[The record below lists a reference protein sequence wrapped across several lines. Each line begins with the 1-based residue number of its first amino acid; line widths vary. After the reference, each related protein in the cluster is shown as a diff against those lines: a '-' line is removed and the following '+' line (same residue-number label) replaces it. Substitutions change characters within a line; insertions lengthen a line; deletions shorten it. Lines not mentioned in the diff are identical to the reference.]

1 MDSSL
6 VVLCII
12 TLTTITICIVAA
24 YNIYHVGKDINNTHD
39 MINKFDKDLFKLL
52 TSENLTDKE
61 YTMTPESSEHE
72 CEKCWF
78 YFRNPIDGS
87 EHCSQH
93 SGLPLSNALDQ
104 CDNNK

>member
-52 TSENLTDKE
+52 TS
-61 YTMTPESSEHE
+61 
-72 CEKCWF
+72 F
-78 YFRNPIDGS
+78 IYFIV
-87 EHCSQH
+87 CFV
-93 SGLPLSNALDQ
+93 
-104 CDNNK
+104 